1 MKLARLR
8 RLENFHPTPEKGISS
23 ATLVVYLRLEEL
35 LVDDNLPWILWGLGI
50 AALLGWVL
58 TRRDAGAPTVAQAV
72 SGGPAAAVKGSVGS
86 ATKKSATS
94 PSTKSAAK
102 ESAKGEPAVT
112 VSAGGA
118 VTAPPP
124 SDPKVPVLP
133 RFSSNDEDDEDA
145 EADITRV
152 TVAPKSEPSI
162 PITTEAPVTEVKKP
176 VAPSTVPIIYDE
188 DAALDEPT
196 GPVPRI
202 LVSAAGQS
210 DRGKRRKLNEDSYL
224 ILPEHSLFMIADGM
238 GGYAGGEIASK
249 LAVDTV
255 ATAYKD
261 KTFRGKVEEQLP
273 RRGEELALAIKMANA
288 AILAKA
294 QSDKKLDGMG
304 TTVVSARFS
313 PNKER
318 VYIGHVG
325 DSRCYRLRGNEF
337 VQITTD
343 HTVGQLT
350 GLTGPTAAHLVR
362 AVGNRRSVMVDV
374 IIAKPQPDDLYM
386 LCSDGLSKMA
396 TDEQV
401 RELLL
406 GDITDLQVAVDR
418 LIDFANEQG
427 GKDNVTIILVQVRSG
442 LKVPFGKGI

>member
-1 MKLARLR
+1 M
-8 RLENFHPTPEKGISS
+8 
-23 ATLVVYLRLEEL
+23 
-35 LVDDNLPWILWGLGI
+35 DDTLPWILWGLGI
-50 AALLGWVL
+50 AALLGWVF
-58 TRRDAGAPTVAQAV
+58 TRRDAGAPAVAQAV
-72 SGGPAAAVKGSVGS
+72 SGAGSTSDQRTAAVKGTSTTSTAKAAAKAGATTTKS
-86 ATKKSATS
+86 ATKPAPDKD
-94 PSTKSAAK
+94 AK
-102 ESAKGEPAVT
+102 AKDKPKPESA
-112 VSAGGA
+112 VSGATAG
-118 VTAPPP
+118 PP
-124 SDPKVPVLP
+124 SDPQVPVLP
-133 RFSSNDEDDEDA
+133 RFTGNDDDDEDA

-162 PITTEAPVTEVKKP
+162 PITTEAPVTEVVKKA

-261 KTFRGKVEEQLP
+261 KSFRGKVEEQLP

-288 AILAKA
+288 AILTKA
-294 QSDKKLDGMG
+294 QSDKKLEGMG

-325 DSRCYRLRGNEF
+325 DSRCYRLRGKEF

-343 HTVGQLT
+343 HTVGQL
-350 GLTGPTAAHLVR
+350 
-362 AVGNRRSVMVDV
+362 
-374 IIAKPQPDDLYM
+374 
-386 LCSDGLSKMA
+386 
-396 TDEQV
+396 
-401 RELLL
+401 
-406 GDITDLQVAVDR
+406 
-418 LIDFANEQG
+418 
-427 GKDNVTIILVQVRSG
+427 
-442 LKVPFGKGI
+442 

>member
-1 MKLARLR
+1 
-8 RLENFHPTPEKGISS
+8 
-23 ATLVVYLRLEEL
+23 L
-35 LVDDNLPWILWGLGI
+35 LVDDTLPWILWGLGI
-50 AALLGWVL
+50 AALLGWEI
-58 TRRDAGAPTVAQAV
+58 TRRDAGAPAVAQAV
-72 SGGPAAAVKGSVGS
+72 SGAGSTSDQRNAAVKGTSAVKPGKAAGASVGS
-86 ATKKSATS
+86 TTAKSVTK
-94 PSTKSAAK
+94 PAASDK
-102 ESAKGEPAVT
+102 DAKDAKAKDAKAKPEAVT
-112 VSAGGA
+112 VAAGASGA
-118 VTAPPP
+118 TAPPP

-133 RFSSNDEDDEDA
+133 RFTGEDDDDEDA

-162 PITTEAPVTEVKKP
+162 PITTEAPVTEAKKP

-196 GPVPRI
+196 GPVARI

-255 ATAYKD
+255 ATAYQD

-294 QSDKKLDGMG
+294 QSDKKLEGMG

-337 VQITTD
+337 VQVTTD

-406 GDITDLQVAVDR
+406 GDITDLQAAVDR

-442 LKVPFGKGI
+442 LKVPFGKGT

>member
-1 MKLARLR
+1 M
-8 RLENFHPTPEKGISS
+8 
-23 ATLVVYLRLEEL
+23 
-35 LVDDNLPWILWGLGI
+35 LVDDTLPWILWGLGI

-58 TRRDAGAPTVAQAV
+58 TRKDSATPAVAAVAGASTTSDQRTADVNASSASARTSSAKTGKPASS
-72 SGGPAAAVKGSVGS
+72 SGGKGV
-86 ATKKSATS
+86 ATE
-94 PSTKSAAK
+94 
-102 ESAKGEPAVT
+102 ESAKDKAADSTTAKTNPPRAKAV
-112 VSAGGA
+112 
-118 VTAPPP
+118 
-124 SDPKVPVLP
+124 SDPAIPVLP
-133 RFSSNDEDDEDA
+133 RFNEDDD
-145 EADITRV
+145 EADDDITRV
-152 TVAPKSEPSI
+152 TVAPKSEPNI
-162 PITTEAPVTEVKKP
+162 AVTLEAPAADVKK

-196 GPVPRI
+196 GPEPRI

-210 DRGKRRKLNEDSYL
+210 DRGKRRKGNEDSYL
-224 ILPEHSLFMIADGM
+224 ILPELSLFMVADGM

-255 ATAYKD
+255 ETAFKENA
-261 KTFRGKVEEQLP
+261 FRGRIEEALP

-288 AILAKA
+288 AILARA
-294 QSDKKLDGMG
+294 QDDKKLEGMG

-313 PNKER
+313 ENKER

-325 DSRCYRLRGNEF
+325 DSRCYRLRGTDF
-337 VQITTD
+337 QQITTD

-374 IIAKPQPDDLYM
+374 IIGKPQPNDLYM

-396 TDEQV
+396 TDEQI
-401 RELLL
+401 RELLI
-406 GDITDLQVAVDR
+406 GDTSDLQKAVDR
-418 LIDFANEQG
+418 LIDFALEQG

-442 LKVPFGKGI
+442 LNPLGT